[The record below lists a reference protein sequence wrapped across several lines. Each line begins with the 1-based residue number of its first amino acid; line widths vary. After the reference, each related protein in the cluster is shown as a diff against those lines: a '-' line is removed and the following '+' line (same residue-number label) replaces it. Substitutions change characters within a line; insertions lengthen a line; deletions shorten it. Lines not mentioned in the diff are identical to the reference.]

1 MLNSNKIESLLLL
14 NKEIDRGRLKF
25 YNMLNQLSKATNL
38 CTQISDI
45 PNIFDIVCTRD
56 ELPYM

>member
-25 YNMLNQLSKATNL
+25 YNMLNQLSKEATYFFTLLLNWL
-38 CTQISDI
+38 S
-45 PNIFDIVCTRD
+45 NRF
-56 ELPYM
+56 